1 MLNYNPAKCFLL
13 STTIFNVTM
22 EGPITYLLKVIVMY
36 SASQCLK
43 EIHYLNLSYLLLI
56 QRIFNC
62 DEPAIFSG
70 INAELAKVLQ
80 KLSLSKLVA
89 LAETNQLLITLRPD
103 IMAQRLGVPTT

>member
-1 MLNYNPAKCFLL
+1 
-13 STTIFNVTM
+13 
-22 EGPITYLLKVIVMY
+22 MY
-36 SASQCLK
+36 STSQCLK

-56 QRIFNC
+56 QRISNC